1 MALAAIIPL
10 IPLAMKLLD
19 IGTEARNSDN
29 DTSKEV
35 LSALK
40 KSTGKTE
47 LVQSSYVYA
56 IYSIVQTIS
65 GCNEIFSF
73 SSLSCVSVDQW
84 VLLSG
89 CLSAAYV
96 TLSAKLKEGK

>member
-1 MALAAIIPL
+1 MALAAIVPFIPL
-10 IPLAMKLLD
+10 ITKLFE
-19 IGTEARNSDN
+19 IGAEAKKSEN
-29 DTSKEV
+29 DTAKEV
-35 LSALK
+35 VSALK

-47 LVQSSYVYA
+47 LVQGSYVYA

-65 GCNEIFSF
+65 GCNEVFSF

-96 TLSAKLKEGK
+96 TLSAKLKDAK